1 MVAAGRGRQAAQAE
15 SRPRTQAWKG
25 VCANWGTHPFADM
38 VGIKTTC
45 PEDEQQLKEGGWR
58 KMVARGRKWRF
69 IGWDR
74 VR

>member
-1 MVAAGRGRQAAQAE
+1 
-15 SRPRTQAWKG
+15 
-25 VCANWGTHPFADM
+25 M